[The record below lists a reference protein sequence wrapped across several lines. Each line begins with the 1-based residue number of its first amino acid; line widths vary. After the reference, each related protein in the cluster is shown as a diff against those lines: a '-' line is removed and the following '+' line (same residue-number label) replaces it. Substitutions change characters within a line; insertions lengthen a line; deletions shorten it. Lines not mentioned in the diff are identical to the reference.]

1 MTNKMRVQEEQIRNV
16 AKIFE
21 AFARAVSKRDNIK
34 IEALDGN
41 GEIYEIYIDINKF
54 NSLKFSFDSLGYI
67 DIRDNGDLRFNS
79 NITDIQSITTFRTT
93 ELTFSETESEE
104 ESEEEKDYSF

>member
-1 MTNKMRVQEEQIRNV
+1 MRMKEEQIRNV

-21 AFARAVSKRDNIK
+21 AFARAIAKRENIK
-34 IEALDGN
+34 IESLDGD
-41 GEIYEIYIDINKF
+41 GEIYEIYIDINKS

-79 NITDIQSITTFRTT
+79 NITDIQSVTTFRTT
-93 ELTFSETESEE
+93 KLKFREVN
-104 ESEEEKDYSF
+104 KK

>member
-1 MTNKMRVQEEQIRNV
+1 MQEEQIRNV

-21 AFARAVSKRDNIK
+21 AFARAIAKRDNIK
-34 IEALDGN
+34 IESLDGD
-41 GEIYEIYIDINKF
+41 GEIYEIYIDINKS

-79 NITDIQSITTFRTT
+79 NITDIQSATTFRTT
-93 ELTFSETESEE
+93 KLKFREVN
-104 ESEEEKDYSF
+104 KK

>member
-1 MTNKMRVQEEQIRNV
+1 MRMQEEQIRNI

-41 GEIYEIYIDINKF
+41 GEIYEIYIEINKSDHLLF
-54 NSLKFSFDSLGYI
+54 AFDSLGYI
-67 DIRDNGDLRFNS
+67 DIRENGDLRFNS
-79 NITDIQSITTFRTT
+79 NINDIQSVTTFRATK
-93 ELTFSETESEE
+93 LKFSEVN
-104 ESEEEKDYSF
+104 KK

>member
-1 MTNKMRVQEEQIRNV
+1 MRMKEEQIRNV

-21 AFARAVSKRDNIK
+21 VFARAIAKRENIK
-34 IEALDGN
+34 IESLDGN
-41 GEIYEIYIDINKF
+41 GEIYGIYIDINKS

-79 NITDIQSITTFRTT
+79 NITDIQSVTTFRATKLKFR
-93 ELTFSETESEE
+93 EVN
-104 ESEEEKDYSF
+104 KK